1 MGKAKINFELDER
14 VLAHAQ
20 AYAAQSRTS
29 LSKLVSAFFAG
40 LGNPQVPTTRSSMDA
55 VLTQV
60 AVGKVSVAD
69 AAREL
74 GLQDAGFLLAIM
86 REKKLP
92 LPAIDPAE
100 VDKQAHESFDALKAT
115 LRQDPD
121 VPTQRRPRRGKQMA
135 IG

>member
-40 LGNPQVPTTRSSMDA
+40 LGNQQAATARSSMDT
-55 VLTQV
+55 VLTEV

-74 GLQDAGFLLAIM
+74 GLQDVGYLLAIM

-92 LPAIDPAE
+92 LPAIDPTE
-100 VDKQAHESFDALKAT
+100 VDRQAHESFDALKAT
-115 LRQDPD
+115 MRRPPD
-121 VPTQRRPRRGKQMA
+121 APTQKRPRRGKRMT